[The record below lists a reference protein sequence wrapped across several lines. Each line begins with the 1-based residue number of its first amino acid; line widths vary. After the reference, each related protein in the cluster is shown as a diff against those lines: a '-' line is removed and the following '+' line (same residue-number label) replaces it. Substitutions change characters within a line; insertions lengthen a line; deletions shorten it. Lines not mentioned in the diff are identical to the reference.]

1 MPIYPFHTQEPYAT
15 HKTNGK
21 SIPDVLQGKGST
33 HLCPNGRI
41 PYGRYGD
48 THQKWRPQGCHQEPV
63 SPEKAVGSKPVM
75 KKFTF
80 EYDMSKELI
89 IRSLCGKS
97 NITTKDLQNLF
108 TVLINKA
115 YEINKGKA
123 VI

>member
-1 MPIYPFHTQEPYAT
+1 
-15 HKTNGK
+15 
-21 SIPDVLQGKGST
+21 
-33 HLCPNGRI
+33 
-41 PYGRYGD
+41 
-48 THQKWRPQGCHQEPV
+48 
-63 SPEKAVGSKPVM
+63 M

-97 NITTKDLQNLF
+97 NLSAKDLQILF
-108 TVLINKA
+108 TALINKA